1 MKNCSKGSI
10 WRKWDLHVHTP
21 FSILNNQFGDDFD
34 NYVRKLFRSAI
45 DHNVSAIGLTDYCL
59 LDGYKK
65 VVEDYILNDDK
76 LAELFDEDEIRKIK
90 NIAIFPNLEFRLD
103 KLVVGKEV
111 DLKWN
116 RRTNFHVILSNELSP
131 TLIQSEFLSRIHLNP

>member
-90 NIAIFPNLEFRLD
+90 NIAIFSL
-103 KLVVGKEV
+103 
-111 DLKWN
+111 
-116 RRTNFHVILSNELSP
+116 
-131 TLIQSEFLSRIHLNP
+131 